1 MPASRPPD
9 AALRPADLRGWA
21 RLGIDAVVGVT
32 DLVESMHATIAR
44 LAPPIGG
51 PGGVRTRGLTGL
63 VYRTVRGTTRLVGGG
78 LDLALAALV
87 REVAPRAA
95 SSRREAVVAAVNGI
109 AGDHLEASGNP
120 LAIPMRLRADGVP
133 IDASAGPPAGLGEG
147 RRLLVMVHGLC
158 MNDLQWAR
166 AGHDHGAALARE
178 AGWTPLRLHYNTGRR
193 IAANGRELSALLDG
207 LLARWPVPVEAIAI
221 VGHSMGGLVA
231 RAACDAA
238 AAAGHRWPDRL
249 SALVFLGTP
258 HHGAPLERGGHVLER
273 VLGISPY
280 VAPFARLGGVRS
292 AGIVDLRHGAVRDD
306 RPARGRGA
314 RAVPVPVPVPLPA
327 GVAAYAVAAT
337 RSPPEAS
344 GRLAGDGLV
353 PVASALGDHRDPAR
367 ALGIPERRRLV
378 IRSAGHW
385 DLLDRPEVTAQLLR
399 WLAPA
404 SRVVTR
410 AEPAAARSRRARRP
424 ATRGGPMRRAAS

>member
-1 MPASRPPD
+1 MPAPRPP
-9 AALRPADLRGWA
+9 AVALRPADLRGWA

-44 LAPPIGG
+44 LAPPIGRSG
-51 PGGVRTRGLTGL
+51 PGRTRGLTGL
-63 VYRTVRGTTRLVGGG
+63 VYRAVRGTTRLVGGG
-78 LDLALAALV
+78 LDAALAALV
-87 REVAPRAA
+87 REIAPGAD

-120 LAIPMRLRADGVP
+120 LAIPMRLRVGGVP
-133 IDASAGPPAGLGEG
+133 IDASVGPPPGLGDG
-147 RRLLVMVHGLC
+147 RRLLVMIHGLC

-193 IAANGRELSALLDG
+193 VAASGRELAALLEG

-238 AAAGHRWPDRL
+238 VAAGHRWPDRL

-258 HHGAPLERGGHVLER
+258 HHGAPLERGGHLLER
-273 VLGISPY
+273 VLGLSPY
-280 VAPFARLGGVRS
+280 AAPFARLGGARS
-292 AGIVDLRHGAVRDD
+292 AGITDLRHGAVRDD
-306 RPARGRGA
+306 APSARGA
-314 RAVPVPVPVPLPA
+314 RVAQVPLPA

-337 RSPPEAS
+337 RSPPQGS

-353 PVASALGDHRDPAR
+353 PVASALGDHRDPRR
-367 ALGIPERRRLV
+367 ALGIPEHHRLV
-378 IRSAGHW
+378 IRSANHW
-385 DLLDRPEVTAQLLR
+385 DLLDRPEVTAQLVR

-404 SRVVTR
+404 PRLVTR
-410 AEPAAARSRRARRP
+410 PGSAAARSRRAHRP
-424 ATRGGPMRRAAS
+424 ATRGGPRRRAAS